1 MVGPS
6 KILTVSYGT
15 FSCTLEGFDDP
26 FSTMRGIA
34 EYFRDLAA
42 DDRYFG
48 AEPPTPDAEML
59 HRIAERE
66 IHRRVEAR
74 VENNGIILRQ
84 MDGDSKTPPSKPEAS
99 TAPTSATAAG
109 FAAAAAAPRHTPKT
123 EVETY
128 DFTKAKPA
136 RGESVAAK
144 LARIRASVAQREDDA
159 GQTYRD
165 ESHVADTLPASKLAE
180 AFEDRT
186 EEIAPEPEADDI
198 AVEPEAS
205 DAQAELAEPEAL
217 TTEDEAAPSPPPEI
231 ALAEEETDEPAS
243 AEMSQDDA
251 AQDDTPV
258 EPEVAD
264 QDVLALKD
272 QDETGE
278 DADGATSAGEDD
290 GFEGADAELPEAGTE
305 HLAGLGFQNVAESE
319 LEEEDAVKDTFSD
332 SDTTP
337 EDTLIGDGMD
347 ADEDEA
353 ATDTLMHALDRA
365 GKDDDVEDD
374 ALFAD
379 EPAEAPDAPAIARI
393 MKLRRADFEDEPEN
407 QPETQETSE
416 QADADAGSDDDDD
429 DEPINYSFVASGEDD
444 AEDLENVFVDDEPEN
459 DLSEEDEAGL
469 MATLEQVQRDSE
481 AEDHADKEGRAVL
494 ERQDLE
500 GDGNGVQRIL
510 DVTNTE
516 LEETEGTRRRSAIQ
530 HLKAAVM
537 ATRADKKLSKDKEA
551 QEETTRIDKFREDLA
566 RVVRPRRPA
575 DGMKPTER
583 RQAPLVL
590 VSEQRVD
597 KDTVPEVDPNAEAI
611 RPRRVSASVAAEA
624 EDNAA
629 SQSSDDNS
637 ENAFFS
643 DAESFVEFAEQMD
656 ATELPDLL
664 EAAAAYASYVEG
676 RPHFSRPQIM
686 RAVAVFDRDGDFN
699 REDSLRSFG
708 QLLRHGKI
716 RKLSRGQFTV
726 AQSTRFNPG
735 ARAAGE

>member
-84 MDGDSKTPPSKPEAS
+84 MDGDSKAPPSKPEAS
-99 TAPTSATAAG
+99 TAPTSAAAAG
-109 FAAAAAAPRHTPKT
+109 SAAAAPRHTPKT
-123 EVETY
+123 EVGTY
-128 DFTKAKPA
+128 DFTNAKPA

-165 ESHVADTLPASKLAE
+165 ESHVVDTLPASKLAE

-186 EEIAPEPEADDI
+186 EEIAPEPEAEDI
-198 AVEPEAS
+198 AVEPETS

-217 TTEDEAAPSPPPEI
+217 TTEDEVAPSPPPGI

-243 AEMSQDDA
+243 AEMPQLDA

-258 EPEVAD
+258 EPEVED

-278 DADGATSAGEDD
+278 DADGVTSAGEDD
-290 GFEGADAELPEAGTE
+290 GFEGADAELSEDGTE
-305 HLAGLGFQNVAESE
+305 HLAEFGFQNVAESE
-319 LEEEDAVKDTFSD
+319 LQEEDAVKDTFAD
-332 SDTTP
+332 SDTTA
-337 EDTLIGDGMD
+337 EDTLIGDGIE

-365 GKDDDVEDD
+365 GKDDDDEDD

-393 MKLRRADFEDEPEN
+393 MKLRRADFEDEAEN
-407 QPETQETSE
+407 EPETPETSE
-416 QADADAGSDDDDD
+416 QAGADVGSDDGDD
-429 DEPINYSFVASGEDD
+429 DEPINHSFVTSGEDD
-444 AEDLENVFVDDEPEN
+444 AEEVENVFVEDEPEN
-459 DLSEEDEAGL
+459 GLSEEDEAGL

-481 AEDHADKEGRAVL
+481 AEDRADKEGRAVL

-624 EDNAA
+624 EDSAA
-629 SQSSDDNS
+629 SQSSDDNG

-643 DAESFVEFAEQMD
+643 DAESFAEFAEQMD

-686 RAVAVFDRDGDFN
+686 RAVAAFDRDGDFN